1 MAGGMMTG
9 VDPSLAEVVRTRR
22 SIRAYAS
29 EPVDRAIIEELMQ
42 LVRLAP
48 SARNRQEWGFVVADD
63 PSVVDRIAREGRT
76 SPFVSGCPVVVAA
89 VATDPEYVMR
99 CGADASDVDL
109 SIALDHLQLLAWSA
123 GLGSCW
129 LGSFDERA
137 VAEVIGVPGGCRIV
151 GLMTLGYP
159 AEQPEG
165 RPRKAMERF
174 CCFNTWSL

>member
-1 MAGGMMTG
+1 MA
-9 VDPSLAEVVRTRR
+9 VDPTLADVIMTRR
-22 SIRAYAS
+22 SIRAYAT
-29 EPVDRAIIEELMQ
+29 ERVDRKLIEELMQ

-63 PSVVDRIAREGRT
+63 PSVISRIAREGST
-76 SPFVSGCPVVVAA
+76 SPFVSGSPVVIAA

-137 VAEVIGVPGGCRIV
+137 VAGVIGIPDDCRIV

-165 RPRKAMERF
+165 RPRKTLEQF
-174 CCFNTWSL
+174 CCFNAWSI